1 MKRIEA
7 IICPDK
13 VADVITA
20 LEEAGQPGV
29 TISTVESRGG
39 RQTWV
44 HHLRCGSYQD
54 SARERSR
61 IEVVVSDDDA
71 GRIVNAV
78 RSAASTGS
86 TDDGHIYI
94 HDLAEV
100 VRIRT
105 CESGV
110 AAL

>member
-13 VADVITA
+13 VADVVAA
-20 LEEAGQPGV
+20 LEEAGQRGV
-29 TISTVESRGG
+29 TVSSAESRGD

-44 HHLRCGSYQD
+44 HHLRCGSYRD

-61 IEVVVSDDDA
+61 VEVVVTDDDA
-71 GRIVNAV
+71 GRIVNAM
-78 RSAASTGS
+78 RNAASTNS
-86 TDDGHIYI
+86 VDDGHIYV
-94 HDLAEV
+94 HDVTEV
-100 VRIRT
+100 IRIRT
-105 CESGV
+105 SESGV